1 MKVTMKRFALG
12 ILLIAGSGVGL
23 GSAQAGVIPREVSLA
38 PVVKQTTPAVVNIST
53 RGSVE
58 VEQNPMMQDPLFRRF
73 FGGPDQP
80 QERETASL
88 GSGVIIDAEVGHVLT
103 NYHVVENADEITVNL
118 IDGREFEAEMVGQD
132 PSSDLAVLKIDP
144 ENLTEL
150 AFGDSDA
157 LEVGD
162 YVLALGNPFGLGHTV
177 TSGIVSAKGRS
188 GISRDNYEDFIQ
200 TDAAINRG
208 NSGGALVN
216 LQGELVGINTAIIS
230 PGGGNAG
237 IGFAIPSGMAKE
249 VLDQILEFGS
259 VRRGLLGVFGQPLTA
274 DIARRLELDRVQGA
288 VITRVQP
295 DSGAE
300 EAGLEEFD
308 VIVEA
313 DGRTVRNFN
322 DLRNI
327 VGLKRPGET
336 VVLSVLRD
344 GEERSVEAT
353 LTAADGAEVAAAEEP
368 EDRQAE
374 MLGLT
379 ISEIPEDHPLY
390 GEVEGVMV
398 ADVDRTSPAARAGLR
413 PGDIITS
420 VERED
425 VASVED
431 FEAATEGKDGMLLK
445 IRRGAAAFFAVVE

>member
-379 ISEIPEDHPLY
+379 ISEVPEDHPLY